1 VGDVSVVVMVTV
13 GVGADVVGVTMGVG
27 AVVRGTTEV
36 AGASVKGVSEAEG
49 VSNRGATDVGVAVGE
64 GVVRGMGGT
73 MVGMTVLERT
83 LFCGST
89 LEGELSLLLG
99 VTMRGG
105 SEST

>member
-1 VGDVSVVVMVTV
+1 MGDVSVVVMVTV
-13 GVGADVVGVTMGVG
+13 EVGADVVGVTVGVG
-27 AVVRGTTEV
+27 AVVKGTTEV
-36 AGASVKGVSEAEG
+36 AGASVKGLSEAEG

-73 MVGMTVLERT
+73 MVGMTVSET
-83 LFCGST
+83 TVFCGST
-89 LEGELSLLLG
+89 LVGELSLLLG